1 VVDLV
6 PAGTLPRTEF
16 KVRRVIDDRDLYR
29 QALHRSRAPRTPG
42 KTHEKLARPPA
53 RDPGQFV
60 RMSAKGAKEPSR
72 HPVRLTRSPGTRSG
86 AVGMSAKG
94 RRSQAATRC
103 D

>member
-72 HPVRLTRSPGTRSG
+72 HPVYSTFKRAERKARH
-86 AVGMSAKG
+86 V
-94 RRSQAATRC
+94 RRRRDQASDR
-103 D
+103 